1 MVIPFRHI
9 RIYDLYVFRQAGK
22 YPLGLRRSLYA
33 DFPFEGMYGIIRNK
47 QQANTFPS
55 DETGATDMS
64 LDGIVTRAL
73 VHELQSCVKA
83 RIPKIYQPTE
93 NEIIMHIR
101 GQGVNGKLLL
111 SAHPS
116 MPRIHW
122 TEQPW
127 ANPQEPPMFCMLLRK
142 YCEGGIIEAIR
153 QVGLERIVEIDIRH
167 RDELG
172 DSALKKIVLEIMGR
186 HSNLILLD
194 PVTGV
199 IHDGIRH
206 VTPAI
211 SSYRIVLPG
220 SDYVS
225 PPSQDKINPLEESK
239 TAFDALITT
248 SIKADTHSEEKAVAS
263 ALLNAYTGL
272 SPLITREIAFR
283 ATKRQA
289 GEWTIFHDMMEQV
302 SRHAYEPNIVLLDDG
317 KALFSAVELTHAA
330 GDVQTFTSMHLCLET
345 FYREKASRDLV
356 RQRTTDLNRFLL
368 NEAAKNEKKLLKLRD
383 TLAEADEADRVR
395 RLGELLT
402 ALLHAFKRGD
412 KSVDVVD
419 YYEEEQPT
427 ISVALDP
434 LLTPNENA
442 QRYFRKYNKL
452 KNSRAVVAEQIQSTE
467 TEMNYL
473 ASVLQGL
480 ESATPADIGEIREE
494 LIEQG
499 YIRERGLKR
508 GMKKKKK
515 KDIPSILC
523 YTSSEGIPIYVGKN
537 NTQNDYVTNR
547 LAMSSDTWLHTK
559 DIPGSHVLI
568 RSQEF
573 GEATLHEAAVLAA
586 YYSKAKQSSS
596 VPVDYTR
603 VRNVHKPNGAKPG
616 FVIYDGQKTLF
627 VTPDETIVQQMPSMV
642 K

>member
-1 MVIPFRHI
+1 
-9 RIYDLYVFRQAGK
+9 
-22 YPLGLRRSLYA
+22 
-33 DFPFEGMYGIIRNK
+33 
-47 QQANTFPS
+47 
-55 DETGATDMS
+55 MS

-73 VHELQSCVKA
+73 VHELQACVKA
-83 RIPKIYQPTE
+83 RIHKIYQPTD
-93 NEIIMHIR
+93 NELIMHVR

-122 TEQPW
+122 TDQPW

-142 YCEGGIIEAIR
+142 YCEGGVIEAIR
-153 QVGLERIVEIDIRH
+153 QIGLERIVEIDIRH

-172 DSALKKIVLEIMGR
+172 DSSLKKIVLEIMGR

-194 PVTGV
+194 PITGI

-211 SSYRIVLPG
+211 SSHRVVLPG
-220 SDYVS
+220 SAYVS
-225 PPSQDKINPLEESK
+225 PPSQDKVNPLEQSK
-239 TAFDALITT
+239 AAFDTVMAT
-248 SIKADTHSEEKAVAS
+248 SDDAAVS
-263 ALLNAYTGL
+263 SLLLNAYTGL
-272 SPLITREIAFR
+272 SPLITREIAYR
-283 ATKRQA
+283 ANEQRDQA
-289 GEWTIFHDMMEQV
+289 WTIFHRVMEQV
-302 SRHAYEPNIVLLDDG
+302 AANTYEANLVLTDDG
-317 KALFSAVELTHAA
+317 KALFSAIKLTHAQ
-330 GDVQTFTSMHLCLET
+330 GEIQTFATMNQCLEIY
-345 FYREKASRDLV
+345 YRDKASRDLV

-368 NEAAKNEKKLLKLRD
+368 NEIAKNEKKQLKLSD
-383 TLAEADEADRVR
+383 TLVEADEADLIR
-395 RLGELLT
+395 RMGELLT
-402 ALLHAFKRGD
+402 AHLHAFKRGD

-427 ISVALDP
+427 ISIALDP

-452 KNSRAVVAEQIQSTE
+452 KNSRAIVAEQMQATE
-467 TEMNYL
+467 TEIQYL

-499 YIRERGLKR
+499 YIRERGIKR
-508 GMKKKKK
+508 GTKKKK
-515 KDIPSILC
+515 KDTPAILC

-568 RSQEF
+568 RGQEY
-573 GEATLHEAAVLAA
+573 GDATLQEAAVLAA
-586 YYSKAKQSSS
+586 YYSKARESSS

-603 VRNVHKPNGAKPG
+603 VRNVRKPNGAKPG

-627 VTPDETIVQQMPSMV
+627 VTPDEAMIQQMPSTV

>member
-1 MVIPFRHI
+1 
-9 RIYDLYVFRQAGK
+9 
-22 YPLGLRRSLYA
+22 
-33 DFPFEGMYGIIRNK
+33 
-47 QQANTFPS
+47 
-55 DETGATDMS
+55 MS

-73 VHELQSCVKA
+73 VHELQACVKA
-83 RIPKIYQPTE
+83 RIHKIYQPTD
-93 NEIIMHIR
+93 NELIMHIR
-101 GQGVNGKLLL
+101 GQGINGKLLL

-122 TEQPW
+122 TDQPW

-142 YCEGGIIEAIR
+142 YCEGGVIEAIR

-172 DSALKKIVLEIMGR
+172 DSSLKKIILEIMGR

-194 PVTGV
+194 PVTGI

-211 SSYRIVLPG
+211 SSYRVVLPG
-220 SDYVS
+220 SAYVS
-225 PPSQDKINPLEESK
+225 PPSQNKVNPLEQSK
-239 TAFDALITT
+239 AAFD
-248 SIKADTHSEEKAVAS
+248 SVMAS
-263 ALLNAYTGL
+263 SDDATVSSLLLNTYTGL
-272 SPLITREIAFR
+272 SPLITREIAHR
-283 ATKRQA
+283 ANEQRDQS
-289 GEWTIFHDMMEQV
+289 WTIFHQVMEQAAANV
-302 SRHAYEPNIVLLDDG
+302 YEPNLVLLDDG
-317 KALFSAVELTHAA
+317 KAIFSAIKLTHAQ
-330 GDVQTFTSMHLCLET
+330 GEIQTFATMHRCLESY
-345 FYREKASRDLV
+345 YRDKASRDLV

-368 NEAAKNEKKLLKLRD
+368 NELAKNEKKQLKLRD
-383 TLAEADEADRVR
+383 TLEEADEADLVR
-395 RLGELLT
+395 RMGELLT
-402 ALLHAFKRGD
+402 AHLHAYKRGD

-427 ISVALDP
+427 ITIALDP
-434 LLTPNENA
+434 LLMPNENA

-452 KNSRAVVAEQIQSTE
+452 KNSRAIVVEQMQVTE
-467 TEMNYL
+467 TEIQYL

-508 GMKKKKK
+508 GTKKKK
-515 KDIPSILC
+515 KDNPAILC

-568 RSQEF
+568 RSPEY
-573 GEATLHEAAVLAA
+573 GDATLQEAAILAA
-586 YYSKAKQSSS
+586 YYSKARESSS
-596 VPVDYTR
+596 VPVDYTK
-603 VRNVHKPNGAKPG
+603 VRNVRKPNGAKPG

-627 VTPDETIVQQMPSMV
+627 VTPDEALIQQMPSTV

>member
-1 MVIPFRHI
+1 
-9 RIYDLYVFRQAGK
+9 
-22 YPLGLRRSLYA
+22 
-33 DFPFEGMYGIIRNK
+33 
-47 QQANTFPS
+47 
-55 DETGATDMS
+55 MS

-73 VHELQSCVKA
+73 VHELQASVKA
-83 RIPKIYQPTE
+83 RIHKIYQPTE
-93 NEIIMHIR
+93 NELILHIR

-122 TEQPW
+122 TEQTW

-142 YCEGGIIEAIR
+142 YCEGGVIEAVR
-153 QVGLERIVEIDIRH
+153 QVGLERIVEIDVRH

-172 DSALKKIVLEIMGR
+172 DSSFKTIVLEIMGR

-194 PVTGV
+194 PASGI

-211 SSYRIVLPG
+211 SSYRVVLPG
-220 SDYVS
+220 SAYVS
-225 PPSQDKINPLEESK
+225 PPSQDKVNPLEATSSSFEALMD
-239 TAFDALITT
+239 TLPADARQSDVNTISST
-248 SIKADTHSEEKAVAS
+248 
-263 ALLNAYTGL
+263 LLNAYTGL
-272 SPLITREIAFR
+272 SPLLTREIAYR
-283 ATKRQA
+283 AANLQQ
-289 GEWTIFHDMMEQV
+289 EPWTVFDQMMRKV
-302 SRHAYEPNIVLLDDG
+302 SENDYEPNLVIAEDG
-317 KALFSAVELTHAA
+317 KALFSAVALTHAKGEA
-330 GDVQTFTSMHLCLET
+330 KTFDSMHQCLEI
-345 FYREKASRDLV
+345 FYRDKASRDLV

-368 NEAAKNEKKLLKLRD
+368 NEMAKNEKKLLKLQD
-383 TLAEADEADRVR
+383 TLKEAEEADHVR

-402 ALLHAFKRGD
+402 AYLHAFKRGD
-412 KSVDVVD
+412 KTVDVID
-419 YYEEEQPT
+419 YYEEDQPT
-427 ISVALDP
+427 ISIALDP

-442 QRYFRKYNKL
+442 QRYFRKYTKM
-452 KNSRAVVAEQIQSTE
+452 KNSRSVVTEQMESTR
-467 TEMNYL
+467 TEMEYL

-480 ESATPADIGEIREE
+480 ESATPNDIGEIREE

-515 KDIPSILC
+515 DTPSVLC

-547 LAMSSDTWLHTK
+547 LAMSTDTWLHTK

-568 RSQEF
+568 RSAEY
-573 GEATLHEAAVLAA
+573 GEETLREAAVLAA
-586 YYSKAKQSSS
+586 YYSKARASSS

-603 VRNVHKPNGAKPG
+603 IRNVRKPNGAKPG
-616 FVIYDGQKTLF
+616 FVIYEGQKTLF
-627 VTPDETIVQQMPSMV
+627 VTPDESLVQRMPSIV

>member
-1 MVIPFRHI
+1 
-9 RIYDLYVFRQAGK
+9 
-22 YPLGLRRSLYA
+22 
-33 DFPFEGMYGIIRNK
+33 
-47 QQANTFPS
+47 
-55 DETGATDMS
+55 MS

-73 VHELQSCVKA
+73 VHELQACVKA
-83 RIPKIYQPTE
+83 RIHKIYQPTE
-93 NEIIMHIR
+93 NELIMHIR

-122 TEQPW
+122 TEQTW

-142 YCEGGIIEAIR
+142 YCEGGVIEAVR
-153 QVGLERIVEIDIRH
+153 QVGLERIVEMDVRH

-172 DSALKKIVLEIMGR
+172 DSSLKRIVLEIMGR

-194 PVTGV
+194 PTTGI

-211 SSYRIVLPG
+211 SSHRVVLPG
-220 SDYVS
+220 SAYVS
-225 PPSQDKINPLEESK
+225 PPSQDKVNPLEQSK
-239 TAFDALITT
+239 VDFNTVMANIPPSHDGDFMN
-248 SIKADTHSEEKAVAS
+248 AVSS
-263 ALLNAYTGL
+263 ALLNAFTGL

-283 ATKRQA
+283 AVNRQKDPWA
-289 GEWTIFHDMMEQV
+289 VFEDTMNQV
-302 SRHAYEPNIVLLDDG
+302 SRHEYEPNLVLLEDG
-317 KALFSAVELTHAA
+317 KALFSALALTHAQ
-330 GDVQTFTSMHLCLET
+330 GEPQTFASMHECLEA
-345 FYREKASRDLV
+345 FYRDKASRDLV

-368 NEAAKNEKKLLKLRD
+368 NEIAKNEKKLIKLQD
-383 TLAEADEADRVR
+383 TLKEAEGADLVR
-395 RLGELLT
+395 RMGELLT
-402 ALLHAFKRGD
+402 AHLHAFKRGD
-412 KSVDVVD
+412 KFVEVTD
-419 YYEEEQPT
+419 YYEEEQP
-427 ISVALDP
+427 IRSIPLDP

-442 QRYFRKYNKL
+442 QRYFRKYNKQ
-452 KNSRAVVAEQIQSTE
+452 KNSRAVVTEQMDSTK
-467 TEMNYL
+467 TELAYL

-480 ESATPADIGEIREE
+480 ESATPNDIGEIREE

-499 YIRERGLKR
+499 YIRERGVKR
-508 GMKKKKK
+508 GMRKKK
-515 KDIPSILC
+515 KDAPSILC

-568 RSQEF
+568 RSAEY

-586 YYSKAKQSSS
+586 YYSKARASSS

-603 VRNVHKPNGAKPG
+603 IRNVRKPNGAKPG

-627 VTPDETIVQQMPSMV
+627 VTPDETLVQQMPSTV

>member
-1 MVIPFRHI
+1 
-9 RIYDLYVFRQAGK
+9 
-22 YPLGLRRSLYA
+22 
-33 DFPFEGMYGIIRNK
+33 
-47 QQANTFPS
+47 
-55 DETGATDMS
+55 MS

-73 VHELQSCVKA
+73 VHELQACVKA
-83 RIPKIYQPTE
+83 RIHKIYQPTD
-93 NEIIMHIR
+93 NELIMHIR
-101 GQGVNGKLLL
+101 GQGINGKLLL

-142 YCEGGIIEAIR
+142 YCEGGVIEAIR

-172 DSALKKIVLEIMGR
+172 DSSFKTIVLEIMGR

-194 PVTGV
+194 PVTGI

-211 SSYRIVLPG
+211 SSFRVVLPG
-220 SDYVS
+220 SAYVS
-225 PPSQDKINPLEESK
+225 PPSQDKVNPLQESK
-239 TAFDALITT
+239 ADFIAKIVKQDAIGEED
-248 SIKADTHSEEKAVAS
+248 AEKAVSS

-272 SPLITREIAFR
+272 SPLLAKEIAFR
-283 ATKRQA
+283 AAKQQSDPWA
-289 GEWTIFHDMMEQV
+289 AFEQMMQQV
-302 SRHAYEPNIVLLDDG
+302 SHNAYEPNVVVMEDG
-317 KALFSAVELTHAA
+317 KSLFSAVALTHAP
-330 GDVQTFTSMHLCLET
+330 GEIQTFASMHQCLET
-345 FYREKASRDLV
+345 FYEEKASRDLV
-356 RQRTTDLNRFLL
+356 RQRTTDLNRFLV
-368 NEAAKNEKKLLKLRD
+368 NEMSKNEKKQIKLQD
-383 TLAEADEADRVR
+383 TLQEALEADLIRKSGD
-395 RLGELLT
+395 LLT
-402 ALLHAFKRGD
+402 SQLHLFKRGD

-419 YYEEEQPT
+419 YYDEEQAVIT
-427 ISVALDP
+427 INLDP

-442 QRYFRKYNKL
+442 QRYFRKYNKQ
-452 KNSRAVVAEQIQSTE
+452 KNSRAVVTEQMEATE
-467 TEMNYL
+467 TEIKYL

-480 ESATPADIGEIREE
+480 ETATPNDIAEIREE

-515 KDIPSILC
+515 GTPAILC

-547 LAMSSDTWLHTK
+547 LALSSDTWLHTK

-568 RSQEF
+568 RSAEF
-573 GEATLHEAAVLAA
+573 GETTLHEAAVLAA
-586 YYSKAKQSSS
+586 YYSKARASSS

-603 VRNVHKPNGAKPG
+603 VRHVRKPNGAKPG
-616 FVIYDGQKTLF
+616 FVIYDGQKTLY
-627 VTPDETIVQQMPSMV
+627 VTPDEDLVQRMPSSV

>member
-1 MVIPFRHI
+1 
-9 RIYDLYVFRQAGK
+9 
-22 YPLGLRRSLYA
+22 
-33 DFPFEGMYGIIRNK
+33 
-47 QQANTFPS
+47 
-55 DETGATDMS
+55 MS

-73 VHELQSCVKA
+73 VHELQASVKA
-83 RIPKIYQPTE
+83 RIHKIYQPTE
-93 NEIIMHIR
+93 NELILHIR

-122 TEQPW
+122 TEQTW

-142 YCEGGIIEAIR
+142 YCEGGVIEAVR
-153 QVGLERIVEIDIRH
+153 QVGLERIVEIDVRH

-172 DSALKKIVLEIMGR
+172 DSSFKTIVLEIMGR

-194 PVTGV
+194 PATGI

-211 SSYRIVLPG
+211 SSYRVVLPG
-220 SDYVS
+220 SAYVS
-225 PPSQDKINPLEESK
+225 PPSQDKVSPL
-239 TAFDALITT
+239 DAT
-248 SIKADTHSEEKAVAS
+248 SAGFEAVLASLPQTDRLTDVNAVSS

-283 ATKRQA
+283 AVDQQQ
-289 GEWTIFHDMMEQV
+289 EPWTIFDKMMKQV
-302 SRHAYEPNIVLLDDG
+302 ATNEYSPNLVITGEG
-317 KALFSAVELTHAA
+317 KALFSAVALTHATGEA
-330 GDVQTFTSMHLCLET
+330 QVFDSMHQCLEI
-345 FYREKASRDLV
+345 FYRDKASRDLV

-368 NEAAKNEKKLLKLRD
+368 NEMAKNEKKLLKLQD
-383 TLAEADEADRVR
+383 TLKEAEEADLVR
-395 RLGELLT
+395 RMGELLT
-402 ALLHAFKRGD
+402 AHLHAFQRGD
-412 KSVDVVD
+412 KSVDVID

-427 ISVALDP
+427 ISISLDP

-452 KNSRAVVAEQIQSTE
+452 KNSRSVVSEQMEATR
-467 TEMNYL
+467 TEMEYL

-480 ESATPADIGEIREE
+480 ESATPNDIGEIREE

-499 YIRERGLKR
+499 YIRDRGVKR

-515 KDIPSILC
+515 ETPSVLC

-547 LAMSSDTWLHTK
+547 LAMSTDTWLHTK

-568 RSQEF
+568 RSAEY
-573 GEATLHEAAVLAA
+573 GEETLQEAAILAA
-586 YYSKAKQSSS
+586 YYSKARASSS

-603 VRNVHKPNGAKPG
+603 IRNVRKPSGAKPG
-616 FVIYDGQKTLF
+616 FVIYDGQKHCSLRRTRLLCSKCL
-627 VTPDETIVQQMPSMV
+627 IR
-642 K
+642 

>member
-1 MVIPFRHI
+1 
-9 RIYDLYVFRQAGK
+9 
-22 YPLGLRRSLYA
+22 
-33 DFPFEGMYGIIRNK
+33 
-47 QQANTFPS
+47 
-55 DETGATDMS
+55 MS

-73 VHELQSCVKA
+73 VHELQACVKA
-83 RIPKIYQPTE
+83 RIHKIYQPTE
-93 NEIIMHIR
+93 NELIMHVR

-122 TEQPW
+122 TEQVW

-142 YCEGGIIEAIR
+142 YCEGGVIESIR
-153 QVGLERIVEIDIRH
+153 QIGLERIVEIEVRH

-172 DSALKKIVLEIMGR
+172 DSSLKRIVLEIMGR

-194 PVTGV
+194 PVTGI

-211 SSYRIVLPG
+211 SSFRVVLPG
-220 SDYVS
+220 SAYVS
-225 PPSQDKINPLEESK
+225 PPSQDKVNPLEQTKASFEAAAPLTQIDHEDES
-239 TAFDALITT
+239 LN
-248 SIKADTHSEEKAVAS
+248 SLSS
-263 ALLNAYTGL
+263 ALLNAYTGI
-272 SPLITREIAFR
+272 SPLIAREIAYR
-283 ATKRQA
+283 TATRHTEPWLVFDEVMRQVTSH
-289 GEWTIFHDMMEQV
+289 E
-302 SRHAYEPNIVLLDDG
+302 YEPNLVVSEDG
-317 KALFSAVELTHAA
+317 KALFSAIALTQAK
-330 GDVQTFTSMHLCLET
+330 GDIQTFTSMHECLDT

-368 NEAAKNEKKLLKLRD
+368 NEMAKNEKKLIKLQD
-383 TLAEADEADRVR
+383 TLQEANEADLVR
-395 RLGELLT
+395 RSGELLT
-402 ALLHAFKRGD
+402 AHLHAFKKGD
-412 KSVDVVD
+412 KSVDVTD
-419 YYEEEQPT
+419 YYVEEQPT
-427 ISVALDP
+427 ITISLDP

-452 KNSRAVVAEQIQSTE
+452 KNSRTVVTEQMESTT
-467 TEMNYL
+467 TELKYL

-480 ESATPADIGEIREE
+480 EAATPNDIGEIREE

-499 YIRERGLKR
+499 YIRERGVKR
-508 GMKKKKK
+508 GSKKKK
-515 KDIPSILC
+515 KDTPAILC

-568 RSQEF
+568 RSAEF
-573 GEATLHEAAVLAA
+573 SETTLHEAAVLAA
-586 YYSKAKQSSS
+586 YYSKGRESSS

-603 VRNVHKPNGAKPG
+603 IRNVRKPSGAKPG
-616 FVIYDGQKTLF
+616 FVIYDGQKTLY
-627 VTPDETIVQQMPSMV
+627 VTPDITLVQQMPAAV

>member
-1 MVIPFRHI
+1 
-9 RIYDLYVFRQAGK
+9 
-22 YPLGLRRSLYA
+22 
-33 DFPFEGMYGIIRNK
+33 
-47 QQANTFPS
+47 
-55 DETGATDMS
+55 MS
-64 LDGIVTRAL
+64 LDGIVTRSL
-73 VHELQSCVKA
+73 VHELQACVKA
-83 RIPKIYQPTE
+83 RIHKIYQPTE
-93 NEIIMHIR
+93 NELIMHVR

-116 MPRIHW
+116 MPRLHW

-142 YCEGGIIEAIR
+142 YCEGGVIEAIR
-153 QVGLERIVEIDIRH
+153 QVGLERIVEIDIRS

-172 DSALKKIVLEIMGR
+172 DSSLKKIVLEIMGR

-194 PVTGV
+194 PVTGI

-206 VTPAI
+206 VTPSI
-211 SSYRIVLPG
+211 STYRVVLPG
-220 SDYVS
+220 SAYVS
-225 PPSQDKINPLEESK
+225 PPSQHKVNPLEESK
-239 TAFDALITT
+239 AAFDAVTAHI
-248 SIKADTHSEEKAVAS
+248 SDAEEDDESRTRTVSS

-272 SPLITREIAFR
+272 SPLTAREIAYR
-283 ATKRQA
+283 ATKQQSDP
-289 GEWTIFHDMMEQV
+289 WTIFRKIMEQV
-302 SRHAYEPNIVLLDDG
+302 SEHAYEPNLVVQEEG
-317 KALFSAVELTHAA
+317 KALFSALSLTHAQGEA
-330 GDVQTFTSMHLCLET
+330 QTFTSMHHCLET
-345 FYREKASRDLV
+345 FFRDKASRDLV

-368 NEAAKNEKKLLKLRD
+368 NELAKNEKKLLKLQN
-383 TLAEADEADRVR
+383 TLEEADEADLVR
-395 RLGELLT
+395 RMGELLT
-402 ALLHAFKRGD
+402 AHLHAYKRGD
-412 KSVDVVD
+412 KSVDVID

-427 ISVALDP
+427 ITIALDP

-452 KNSRAVVAEQIQSTE
+452 KNSRTIVSEQMETTEAEIK
-467 TEMNYL
+467 YL

-515 KDIPSILC
+515 DSPSILC

-568 RSQEF
+568 RSPEF

-586 YYSKAKQSSS
+586 YYSKARASSS

-603 VRNVHKPNGAKPG
+603 IRNVHKPSGAKPG
-616 FVIYDGQKTLF
+616 FVIYEGQKTLF
-627 VTPDETIVQQMPSMV
+627 VTPDESLVLQMPSSM

>member
-1 MVIPFRHI
+1 
-9 RIYDLYVFRQAGK
+9 
-22 YPLGLRRSLYA
+22 
-33 DFPFEGMYGIIRNK
+33 
-47 QQANTFPS
+47 
-55 DETGATDMS
+55 MS

-73 VHELQSCVKA
+73 VHELQACVKA
-83 RIPKIYQPTE
+83 RIPKIYQPTD
-93 NEIIMHIR
+93 NELILHIR

-122 TEQPW
+122 TEQTW

-142 YCEGGIIEAIR
+142 YCEGGIIEAVR
-153 QVGLERIVEIDIRH
+153 QVGLERIVHIDIRH

-172 DSALKKIVLEIMGR
+172 DSSFKTIVLEIMGR

-194 PVTGV
+194 PATGI

-211 SSYRIVLPG
+211 SSYRVVLPG
-220 SDYVS
+220 TAYVS
-225 PPSQDKINPLEESK
+225 PPSQDKVNPLEATE
-239 TAFDALITT
+239 AEF
-248 SIKADTHSEEKAVAS
+248 AS
-263 ALLNAYTGL
+263 VMEQVSNVDDNDDEQYSNAISSSLLNAYTGL
-272 SPLITREIAFR
+272 SPLITREIAYR
-283 ATKRQA
+283 AQTQKA
-289 GEWTIFHDMMEQV
+289 DPWVIFTAMMEQV
-302 SRHAYEPNIVLLDDG
+302 TKQAYEPNIVLMDDG
-317 KALFSAVELTHAA
+317 KALFSALALTHAQ
-330 GDVQTFTSMHLCLET
+330 GEIQSFTSIHSCIDA
-345 FYREKASRDLV
+345 FYRDKASRDIV

-368 NEAAKNEKKLLKLRD
+368 NEVAKNEKKLLKLQD
-383 TLAEADEADRVR
+383 TLTEANEADLVR
-395 RLGELLT
+395 RMGELLT
-402 ALLHAFKRGD
+402 AHLHAYKRGD
-412 KSVDVVD
+412 KAVEVTD
-419 YYEEEQPT
+419 YYEEDQPT
-427 ISVALDP
+427 VKITLDP

-452 KNSRAVVAEQIQSTE
+452 KNSRTVVSEQMESTE
-467 TEMNYL
+467 AEIKYL

-480 ESATPADIGEIREE
+480 ESATPNDIGEIREE
-494 LIEQG
+494 LVEQG

-515 KDIPSILC
+515 GTPSVLC
-523 YTSSEGIPIYVGKN
+523 YTSSEGISIYVGKN

-547 LAMSSDTWLHTK
+547 LASSSDTWLHTK

-568 RSQEF
+568 RSTEF

-586 YYSKAKQSSS
+586 YYSKARVSSS

-603 VRNVHKPNGAKPG
+603 IRNVRKPSGAKPG

-627 VTPDETIVQQMPSMV
+627 VTPDEALVQQMPSTI

>member
-1 MVIPFRHI
+1 
-9 RIYDLYVFRQAGK
+9 
-22 YPLGLRRSLYA
+22 
-33 DFPFEGMYGIIRNK
+33 
-47 QQANTFPS
+47 
-55 DETGATDMS
+55 MS

-73 VHELQSCVKA
+73 VHELQACVKA
-83 RIPKIYQPTE
+83 RIHKIYQPTD
-93 NEIIMHIR
+93 NELIMHIR

-142 YCEGGIIEAIR
+142 YCEGGVIEAIR
-153 QVGLERIVEIDIRH
+153 QVGLERIVEFDIRH

-172 DSALKKIVLEIMGR
+172 DSSLKKIVLEIMGR

-211 SSYRIVLPG
+211 SSHRVVLPG

-225 PPSQDKINPLEESK
+225 PPSQDKVNPLEESK
-239 TAFDALITT
+239 AAFDAVMA
-248 SIKADTHSEEKAVAS
+248 SSGDEDNHSSEKAVSS

-283 ATKRQA
+283 ATQRQSDV
-289 GEWTIFHDMMEQV
+289 WTIFHNMMEQV
-302 SRHAYEPNIVLLDDG
+302 STHAYEPNLVLSEDG
-317 KALFSAVELTHAA
+317 KALFSAIALTHAQ
-330 GDVQTFTSMHLCLET
+330 GEVQTFSSLHQCLET
-345 FYREKASRDLV
+345 FYRDKASRDLV

-368 NEAAKNEKKLLKLRD
+368 NEVAKNEKKQLKLKD
-383 TLAEADEADRVR
+383 KLAEADDADLVR
-395 RLGELLT
+395 RMGELLT
-402 ALLHAFKRGD
+402 AHLHAFKKGD
-412 KSVDVVD
+412 KSVGVVD

-427 ISVALDP
+427 ISIALDP

-452 KNSRAVVAEQIQSTE
+452 KNSRAVVAEQMQSTE
-467 TEMNYL
+467 TEIVYL
-473 ASVLQGL
+473 GSVLQGL

-515 KDIPSILC
+515 DTPSILC

-568 RSQEF
+568 RSSEY
-573 GEATLHEAAVLAA
+573 GDATLHEAAVLAA
-586 YYSKAKQSSS
+586 YYSKARQSSS

-603 VRNVHKPNGAKPG
+603 IRNVRKPSGAKPG
-616 FVIYDGQKTLF
+616 FVIYDGQKTLY
-627 VTPDETIVQQMPSMV
+627 VTPDEALIQQMPSTV

>member
-1 MVIPFRHI
+1 
-9 RIYDLYVFRQAGK
+9 
-22 YPLGLRRSLYA
+22 
-33 DFPFEGMYGIIRNK
+33 
-47 QQANTFPS
+47 
-55 DETGATDMS
+55 MS

-73 VHELQSCVKA
+73 VHELQTCVRA
-83 RIPKIYQPTE
+83 RIHKIYQPTD
-93 NEIIMHIR
+93 NELIMHIR
-101 GQGVNGKLLL
+101 GQGINGKLLL

-122 TEQPW
+122 TEQAW

-142 YCEGGIIEAIR
+142 YCEGGVIESIS
-153 QVGLERIVEIDIRH
+153 QVGLERIIEIEVRH

-172 DSALKKIVLEIMGR
+172 DSSLKKIVLEIMGR

-194 PVTGV
+194 PVTGI

-211 SSYRIVLPG
+211 SSHRVVLPG
-220 SDYVS
+220 SAYVS
-225 PPSQDKINPLEESK
+225 PPSQDKVNPLEQSE
-239 TAFDALITT
+239 AEFEALLAQAAKNDEVN
-248 SIKADTHSEEKAVAS
+248 SRGLSSV
-263 ALLNAYTGL
+263 LLNAYTGL
-272 SPLITREIAFR
+272 SPLLAKEIEHRTAV
-283 ATKRQA
+283 KQVKP
-289 GEWTIFHDMMEQV
+289 WTAFHDMMEQV
-302 SRHAYEPNIVLLDDG
+302 SKHSYEPNSVIQADG
-317 KALFSAVELTHAA
+317 KSLFSAVALTQAQ
-330 GDVQTFTSMHLCLET
+330 GTVQSFDSMHQCLDT
-345 FYREKASRDLV
+345 YYQEKASRDLV

-368 NEAAKNEKKLLKLRD
+368 NEVAKNEKKMLKLQE
-383 TLAEADEADRVR
+383 TLEEAIEADLTR
-395 RLGELLT
+395 RKGELLT
-402 ALLHAFKRGD
+402 AHLHLYKKGD
-412 KSVDVVD
+412 KAVDVID
-419 YYEEEQPT
+419 YYDEEQPT
-427 ISVALDP
+427 ITIGLDT

-452 KNSRAVVAEQIQSTE
+452 KNSRSVVMEQMQATE
-467 TEMNYL
+467 VEIKYL

-480 ESATPADIGEIREE
+480 EAATPNDIGEIREE

-515 KDIPSILC
+515 GNPSILC

-568 RSQEF
+568 RSPEF
-573 GEATLHEAAVLAA
+573 GDATLQEAAMLAA
-586 YYSKAKQSSS
+586 YYSKARASSS

-603 VRNVHKPNGAKPG
+603 IRNVRKPSGAKPG
-616 FVIYDGQKTLF
+616 YVIYDAQKTLYI
-627 VTPDETIVQQMPSMV
+627 TPDENLIQQMSSAI